1 MLFGNVGNK
10 DNKSDRNKERRILDM
25 HSERHT
31 EQISESPLGKST
43 NKFDK
48 ERHISMK
55 NEGKRRTQN
64 SIGTLE
70 YYFLIFVGF
79 VTFVVGFISLAVY
92 LAVLYLAPIVSNL
105 TGLTFLDSRY
115 LLLVLLLIAGS
126 GLFTSTYPVSKAVN
140 GNASFHI
147 ILAFVASAAS
157 LAVQVYKLAF
167 TGPTWIGVDILQE
180 AGNNIQMMYLSA
192 IYFSYN
198 LVLFV
203 LLFTVLR
210 REFSE

>member
-1 MLFGNVGNK
+1 MNTSNFGSENNVFSEQEERLSKQK
-10 DNKSDRNKERRILDM
+10 DKHNSAKRIA
-25 HSERHT
+25 
-31 EQISESPLGKST
+31 K
-43 NKFDK
+43 
-48 ERHISMK
+48 
-55 NEGKRRTQN
+55 TQN
-64 SIGTLE
+64 SARFLE
-70 YYFLIFVGF
+70 YYFIILVGF

-105 TGLTFLDSRY
+105 TGLTFVDSRY
-115 LLLVLLLIAGS
+115 LLFVLLLITVS

-147 ILAFVASAAS
+147 ILAFIASATS

-167 TGPTWIGVDILQE
+167 TGPTWIGIDILQE

-198 LVLFV
+198 LILFV
-203 LLFTVLR
+203 LLFTILKK
-210 REFSE
+210 EFSE